1 MSNNINFHNRDKRP
15 IFNCVY
21 EGDDN
26 LCYAHEKLRAFV
38 GYFSISPYVENFKIT
53 DNNYGEVYLHVKN
66 KYAIIK
72 INSANRHIMI
82 APANKEY
89 EMTGSYYNYEF
100 YLRHTIDKLII
111 EASYLL
117 VKALEL
123 DSIHQLWS

>member
-1 MSNNINFHNRDKRP
+1 MKAMI
-15 IFNCVY
+15 IY
-21 EGDDN
+21 
-26 LCYAHEKLRAFV
+26 V
-38 GYFSISPYVENFKIT
+38 GYFSMSPYVENFKIT